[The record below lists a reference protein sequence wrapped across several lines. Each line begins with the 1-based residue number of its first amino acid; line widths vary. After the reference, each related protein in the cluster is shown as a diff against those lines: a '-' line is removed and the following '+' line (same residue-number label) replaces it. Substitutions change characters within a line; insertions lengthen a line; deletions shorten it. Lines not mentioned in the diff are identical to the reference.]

1 MGLKNNYDSIARYYD
16 VLSRMIFFR
25 AQVKAQIQ
33 QLSAIPANST
43 ILIAG
48 GGTGWILEELAK
60 VHSSG
65 LSITYVEISSKMLER
80 SKKREIKGNKVE
92 YIHAAMEDFK
102 AAGVY
107 DVLITAFF
115 FDNFSADSIGIIFN
129 QLNAL
134 LKPGG
139 VWLFADFYYTQ
150 EAGKRWQLLLL
161 KSMYLFFSKISSVE
175 AKTLINTE
183 HFFEE
188 QSYAVLK
195 ISFYYGFFIKAI
207 IYQKPGQI
215 TPVLQ
220 G

>member
-1 MGLKNNYDSIARYYD
+1 MKNNYDSIAGYYD
-16 VLSRMIFFR
+16 VLSRMVFFR

-33 QLSAIPANST
+33 QLSAIPVNST

-60 VHSSG
+60 VHASG
-65 LSITYVEISSKMLER
+65 LNITYVEISSRMLER
-80 SKKREIKGNKVE
+80 SKKREVKGNKVE
-92 YIHAAMEDFK
+92 YVHAAMEDFK
-102 AAGVY
+102 PSVVY

-115 FDNFSADSIGIIFN
+115 FDNFSADSIQLIFN
-129 QLNAL
+129 QLNTL

-139 VWLFADFYYTQ
+139 IWLFADFYYT
-150 EAGKRWQLLLL
+150 EKAGKKWQLLLL

-175 AKTLINTE
+175 AKMLINTE

-188 QSYAVLK
+188 QSYSIIKTA
-195 ISFYYGFFIKAI
+195 FYYGSFIKAI
-207 IYQKPGQI
+207 VYQKPGVI
-215 TPVLQ
+215 IPVLS

>member
-1 MGLKNNYDSIARYYD
+1 MKNNYDSIAGYYD

-25 AQVKAQIQ
+25 SQVKAQIQ

-43 ILIAG
+43 VLIAG
-48 GGTGWILEELAK
+48 GGTGWILEEIAK

-65 LSITYVEISSKMLER
+65 LSITYIEISSKMLEL
-80 SKKREIKGNKVE
+80 SKKRAIKGNKVE

-102 AAGVY
+102 PSGVY

-115 FDNFSADSIGIIFN
+115 FDNFSAASIQLIFN
-129 QLNAL
+129 QLHGL
-134 LKPGG
+134 LKSGG
-139 VWLFADFYYTQ
+139 KWLFADFYYT
-150 EAGKRWQLLLL
+150 EKGGKHWQLLLL

-175 AKTLINTE
+175 AKTLVNTE

-188 QSYAVLK
+188 QRYSILK
-195 ISFYYGFFIKAI
+195 TDFYYGGFIKTI

-215 TPVLQ
+215 MVEL
-220 G
+220 

>member
-1 MGLKNNYDSIARYYD
+1 MKNNYDSIADYYD
-16 VLSRMIFFR
+16 VLSRMVFFR
-25 AQVKAQIQ
+25 TQVKAQIQ
-33 QLSAIPANST
+33 QLAAIPANST

-48 GGTGWILEELAK
+48 GGTGWILEEIAK

-65 LSITYVEISSKMLER
+65 LKITYVEISSKMLGR
-80 SKKREIKGNKVE
+80 SKKREVKGNTVE
-92 YIHAAMEDFK
+92 YVHAAMEDFK
-102 AAGVY
+102 PSGFY

-115 FDNFSADSIGIIFN
+115 FDNFSADNVGLIFK

-139 VWLFADFYYTQ
+139 IWLFADFYYT
-150 EAGKRWQLLLL
+150 EKSGKRWQLLLL

-188 QSYAVLK
+188 QSYAIVK
-195 ISFYYGFFIKAI
+195 INFYYGSFIKAV
-207 IYQKPGQI
+207 IYQKSGRI
-215 TPVLQ
+215 IPVL
-220 G
+220 

>member
-1 MGLKNNYDSIARYYD
+1 MKNNYDSIADYYD
-16 VLSRMIFFR
+16 VLSRMVFFR

-33 QLSAIPANST
+33 QLSAVPANST

-65 LSITYVEISSKMLER
+65 LKITYVEISSKMLER
-80 SKKREIKGNKVE
+80 SKKRAVKGNRVE
-92 YIHAAMEDFK
+92 FIHAAMEDFK
-102 AAGVY
+102 PSGFY

-115 FDNFSADSIGIIFN
+115 FDNFSADNIRLIFN

-139 VWLFADFYYTQ
+139 IWLFADFYYTKQ
-150 EAGKRWQLLLL
+150 SGKRWQLLLL

-188 QSYAVLK
+188 QTYAVLK
-195 ISFYYGFFIKAI
+195 TDFYYGSFIKAI
-207 IYQKPGQI
+207 IYRKPAEI
-215 TPVLQ
+215 IPVLL

>member
-1 MGLKNNYDSIARYYD
+1 MKNNYDSIADYYD

-25 AQVKAQIQ
+25 SQVKAQIQ

-43 ILIAG
+43 VLIAG

-60 VHSSG
+60 VHASG
-65 LSITYVEISSKMLER
+65 LNITYVEISSRMLER

-92 YIHAAMEDFK
+92 FVHAAMEDFK
-102 AAGVY
+102 PSGVY

-115 FDNFSADSIGIIFN
+115 FDNFSADNIQLIFN
-129 QLNAL
+129 QLHAL

-139 VWLFADFYYTQ
+139 IWLFADFYYT
-150 EAGKRWQLLLL
+150 EKAGKKWQLFLL

-175 AKTLINTE
+175 AKMLINTE

-188 QSYAVLK
+188 QSYSIIKTA
-195 ISFYYGFFIKAI
+195 FYYGRFIKAI
-207 IYQKPGQI
+207 IYQKPGQLI
-215 TPVLQ
+215 SILED
-220 G
+220 